1 MRITPRDFN
10 NSSNINNEE
19 IDIKPIFDFLKRNL
33 LIFSISLIIL
43 PTSFFLIKK
52 QAKPLYSSS
61 VNILTEANAV
71 KRFLNKYYGI
81 VQPENNLINIMQ
93 SFDILNPIFNHVK
106 DIKGKN
112 NLKFED
118 WIDRQLSITRI
129 SDTNI
134 LKISYKDYS
143 FNQTKEV
150 MALLLDNYSNYFQS
164 EKIKSYEDFQSI
176 FKLIINPEEKY
187 KIDLGDI
194 DLQDILKKEDWKII
208 NGPELKEIKSSIS
221 NKFIF
226 FSIFLYSIFIFSI
239 LYLKEKF
246 SGIIFEKYF
255 IKDNLN
261 SVYLGKL
268 FLKDKS
274 LSKKLIEKYLD
285 QEIFNSKLGIINL
298 DSLFLKNKPILTNFY
313 NEIFKDHNNID
324 ISNQLSI
331 DNCKKLII
339 VAKEGKCT
347 YKNLKILNRY
357 ITILETKLVGF
368 VLVS

>member
-1 MRITPRDFN
+1 MRITPRDFKN
-10 NSSNINNEE
+10 TSNIYNEE
-19 IDIKPIFDFLKRNL
+19 FEFKTFFEFLKRNL

-43 PTSFFLIKK
+43 PTSLFLIKK
-52 QAKPLYSSS
+52 QAKPFYSSS
-61 VNILTEANAV
+61 VNILTEANV
-71 KRFLNKYYGI
+71 IKRYLNKYYKI

-93 SFDILNPIFNHVK
+93 SSELLNPIFNNVK
-106 DIKGKN
+106 DTKSKN

-118 WIDRQLSITRI
+118 WIDRHLSITRI

-134 LKISYKDYS
+134 IKIVYEDYS
-143 FNQTKEV
+143 VNQTKKV
-150 MALLLDNYSNYFQS
+150 MDLLLDKYRNYFRN

-176 FKLIINPEEKY
+176 FKLTINQEEKY
-187 KIDLGDI
+187 KIDLRDI
-194 DLQDILKKEDWKII
+194 DLKDILKEEDWEII
-208 NGPELKEIKSSIS
+208 NGPVIKEIKSPLS

-226 FSIFLYSIFIFSI
+226 VFMFVYLIFIFSI

-246 SGIIFEKYF
+246 SGIIYEKDF
-255 IKDNLN
+255 IRENLN
-261 SVYLGKL
+261 SVYIGRL

-285 QEIFNSKLGIINL
+285 KEIFNSKLGIINL
-298 DSLFLKNKPILTNFY
+298 DSLFLKNKPILINFN

-339 VAKEGKCT
+339 VAKEGNCT
-347 YKNLKILNRY
+347 FKNLKILNRY
-357 ITILETKLVGF
+357 ITILENKLVGF
-368 VLVS
+368 VLIS